1 MSLAEPRLPVRPQA
15 AAPSLHLRDYWHV
28 VLRRRW
34 LALCVLLAIVA
45 AGVARVPLVTP
56 RYRATAQLLI
66 EQKAPDVLDFEK
78 NPRAAEAWDD
88 YYQTQYRLLQSR
100 LLARKAVLKL
110 GLLQDPSFAGP
121 LSPVEQSAAT
131 EAAPGTSPAMEQAV
145 DRFLAGLRVQ
155 PVRNS
160 QLIAIS
166 FESDRAALAAQAA
179 NAVAELYIQ
188 QTLDFRYRVS
198 AEAGAWLDQETA
210 EHTRQVTQAQRAL
223 QEFQDRE
230 GLGDIDERRVLLEQK
245 LKDLGAAVNAAKTR
259 RLEKEALS
267 RQMQSATNAEE
278 LPDVVRSPLV
288 QSLRTELGALERQ
301 QQQLAQRY
309 LDEHPEVVKVRRQIE
324 DTRAKIAVEA
334 RRVVRAA
341 ANDTRA
347 AQEQEAA
354 AAGALAGAEAE
365 AHALSRRAV
374 KYDELKR
381 DLEASQNLSESLLAR
396 QKQTEVGRE
405 ARVSN
410 VHVIDAA
417 VVPRSPIRPRP
428 ARDVALTVLLAAVAA
443 LGVVFARDYADG
455 SVGKPADVQLLGQ
468 SLLGVIPE
476 APRRGGLLAGGG
488 GQEAFAEG
496 YRVLR
501 TALPVDDLDGG
512 QVLLVTSTL
521 AGEGKSLTA
530 LNLAKTLAS
539 SDERVLLVDADLR
552 RPQLSALVRA
562 RREPGLA
569 DLIAGGGRPEDAV
582 QTLTAELSLLP
593 AGTPVARNPADLLST
608 ESFRALLARLRGT
621 YDRIVFDT
629 PPVGAVADAL
639 VLAPLVDG
647 VLVVARAGKVTR
659 DAVARVLER
668 LTQARGRVL
677 GIVLNRARPER
688 HAYDYGPPFVPAAY
702 GGDQPSAALA
712 LVRPRGHE
720 RSH

>member
-1 MSLAEPRLPVRPQA
+1 MLQAEPRLPVRAQGLT
-15 AAPSLHLRDYWHV
+15 PSLHLRDYWHV

-34 LALCVLLAIVA
+34 LALSVLFAITA
-45 AGVARVPLVTP
+45 AGVARVALVTP

-66 EQKAPDVLDFEK
+66 EHQAPDVLDFEK
-78 NPRAAEAWDD
+78 NPRAAEVWDD
-88 YYQTQYRLLQSR
+88 FYQTQYRLLQSR

-110 GLLQDPSFAGP
+110 ELLRDPAFAGA
-121 LSPVEQSAAT
+121 LSPAEIEAARQ
-131 EAAPGTSPAMEQAV
+131 AAPGTSPAMEQAV

-160 QLIAIS
+160 QLIALT
-166 FESDRAALAAQAA
+166 FESDRAALAARAA
-179 NAVAELYIQ
+179 NALAELYIE

-210 EHTRQVTQAQRAL
+210 EHTRKVSEAQRAL

-230 GLGDIDERRVLLEQK
+230 GLGDIDERRALLEQK
-245 LKDLGAAVNAAKTR
+245 LKDLGAALNAAKTR
-259 RLEKEALS
+259 RLDKEALS
-267 RQMQSATNAEE
+267 RQMQGAGNPEE
-278 LPDVVRSPLV
+278 LPDVVRNPLV

-309 LDEHPEVVKVRRQIE
+309 LDEHPEVVKVRRQVE
-324 DTRAKIAVEA
+324 DTRAKIAAEA

-341 ANDTRA
+341 GNDTRA

-354 AAGALAGAEAE
+354 AAGALASAEAE

-381 DLEASQNLSESLLAR
+381 DLVASQRLSESLLAR

-405 ARVSN
+405 VRASN

-428 ARDVALTVLLAAVAA
+428 ARDLALTALLALAAA
-443 LGVVFARDYADG
+443 LAAAFVRDYFDG

-476 APRRGGLLAGGG
+476 APTRRGRLANGD

-501 TALPVDDLDGG
+501 TALPIDDLDGG

-552 RPQLSALVRA
+552 RPQLSSLLRA
-562 RREPGLA
+562 RREPGLS
-569 DLIAGGGRPEDAV
+569 DLIAGSGSVEGAV
-582 QTLTAELSLLP
+582 QVLTNDLSLLP
-593 AGTPVARNPADLLST
+593 AGTAVARNPADLLST
-608 ESFRALLARLRGT
+608 DALRALLGRLRGA
-621 YDRIVFDT
+621 YDRIVVDT

-639 VLAPLVDG
+639 VLAPLADG
-647 VLVVARAGKVTR
+647 VLLVARSGKVAR

-688 HAYDYGPPFVPAAY
+688 HAYDYGPPFVPAVY
-702 GGDQPSAALA
+702 GGARPSAALA
-712 LVRPRGHE
+712 LARPAGSRKE
-720 RSH
+720 L

>member
-1 MSLAEPRLPVRPQA
+1 MIQAESRLPVRPLA
-15 AAPSLHLRDYWHV
+15 SSPSLHLRDYWHV

-34 LALCVLLAIVA
+34 LALLVLAAIVA
-45 AGVARVPLVTP
+45 AGAVRVLLVTP

-88 YYQTQYRLLQSR
+88 FYQTQYRLLQSR
-100 LLARKAVLKL
+100 LLARKAVLRL
-110 GLLQDPSFAGP
+110 GLLQDASFAGA
-121 LSPVEQSAAT
+121 LSAGEQAAAV

-145 DRFLAGLRVQ
+145 DRFLSGLRVQ

-160 QLIAIS
+160 QLIAIT
-166 FESDRAALAAQAA
+166 FESDRAALAARAA

-210 EHTRQVTQAQRAL
+210 EHTRKVSEAQRAL

-230 GLGDIDERRVLLEQK
+230 GLGDIEERRLLLEQK

-267 RQMQSATNAEE
+267 RQMQSAGNPEE

-324 DTRAKIAVEA
+324 DTRAKIATEA

-347 AQEQEAA
+347 AQEQEAS
-354 AAGALAGAEAE
+354 AAGALAAAESE
-365 AHALSRRAV
+365 AHALARRAV

-381 DLEASQNLSESLLAR
+381 DLTASQRLSESLLTR

-410 VHVIDAA
+410 VHMIDAA
-417 VVPRSPIRPRP
+417 VVPRSPVRPRP
-428 ARDVALTVLLAAVAA
+428 ARDLALTVLLAVAA
-443 LGVVFARDYADG
+443 ALAAAFVRDYFDG

-468 SLLGVIPE
+468 ALLGVIPE
-476 APRRGGLLAGGG
+476 APRSPRRSGD

-501 TALPVDDLDGG
+501 TALPIDDVDGG
-512 QVLLVTSTL
+512 QVLLVTSAL

-552 RPQLSALVRA
+552 RPQLSALVRT

-569 DLIAGGGRPEDAV
+569 DLIAGGGRPEEAV
-582 QTLTAELSLLP
+582 QSLTRELSLLP

-608 ESFRALLARLRGT
+608 DAFRALLARLRGT

-629 PPVGAVADAL
+629 PPVGAGADAL

-647 VLVVARAGKVTR
+647 VLVVARSGRVTR
-659 DAVARVLER
+659 DAVGRVLER
-668 LTQARGRVL
+668 IAQARGRVL

-688 HAYDYGPPFVPAAY
+688 HAYDYGPPFVPAPY
-702 GGDQPSAALA
+702 GGPRPSEALA
-712 LVRPRGHE
+712 LARPRGHE
-720 RSH
+720 SSL

>member
-1 MSLAEPRLPVRPQA
+1 M
-15 AAPSLHLRDYWHV
+15 

-34 LALCVLLAIVA
+34 LALVVLGAIAA
-45 AGVARVPLVTP
+45 AGVARVLLVSP
-56 RYRATAQLLI
+56 RYRATAQMLI
-66 EQKAPDVLDFEK
+66 EHQAPDVLDFEK
-78 NPRAAEAWDD
+78 NSRAAEVWDD
-88 YYQTQYRLLQSR
+88 FYQTQYRLLQSR
-100 LLARKAVLKL
+100 MLARKAVLKL
-110 GLLQDPSFAGP
+110 DLLSDPAFAGVLTQP
-121 LSPVEQSAAT
+121 EIAAAI
-131 EAAPGTSPAMEQAV
+131 EAPPGTAPAMEQAV
-145 DRFLAGLRVQ
+145 DRFLSGLRVQ
-155 PVRNS
+155 PIRNS
-160 QLIAIS
+160 QLIALT
-166 FESDRAALAAQAA
+166 FESDRPTLAARSA
-179 NAVAELYIQ
+179 NALAELYIQ

-210 EHTRQVTQAQRAL
+210 EHTRKVSEAQRAL

-230 GLGDIDERRVLLEQK
+230 GLGDIDERRGLLEQK

-259 RLEKEALS
+259 RLDKQALS
-267 RQMQSATNAEE
+267 RQMQGAGNAEE

-309 LDEHPEVVKVRRQIE
+309 LEEHPEVVKVRRQVE
-324 DTRAKIAVEA
+324 DTRAKIAAEA

-341 ANDTRA
+341 GNDTRA

-354 AAGALAGAEAE
+354 AAGALASAEAE

-381 DLEASQNLSESLLAR
+381 DLTASQRLSESLLTR

-405 ARVSN
+405 VRASN

-417 VVPRSPIRPRP
+417 VVPRSAIRPRP
-428 ARDVALTVLLAAVAA
+428 LRDLVLTAFLAIAGALAVAF
-443 LGVVFARDYADG
+443 VRDYFDG
-455 SVGKPADVQLLGQ
+455 SVGKPSDVQLLGQ

-476 APRRGGLLAGGG
+476 APRRRGRLTNGD
-488 GQEAFAEG
+488 GQEAFSEG

-501 TALPVDDLDGG
+501 TALPIDDLDGG

-530 LNLAKTLAS
+530 LNLARTLS
-539 SDERVLLVDADLR
+539 SAGERVLLVDADLR
-552 RPQLSALVRA
+552 RPQLSSLLRV
-562 RREPGLA
+562 RREPGLS
-569 DLIAGGGRPEDAV
+569 DLVTGGLRPDQAV
-582 QTLTAELSLLP
+582 HVLTGELSLLP
-593 AGTPVARNPADLLST
+593 AGAPVARNPADLLST
-608 ESFRALLARLRGT
+608 DVFRTVLGRLRGS
-621 YDRIVFDT
+621 YDRIVVDT

-647 VLVVARAGKVTR
+647 VLVVARSGKVTR
-659 DAVARVLER
+659 DAVARVLSR

-688 HAYDYGPPFVPAAY
+688 HAYDYGPPFAPAAY
-702 GGDQPSAALA
+702 GGARPSAALA
-712 LVRPRGHE
+712 LAGPRDHE
-720 RSH
+720 RSL

>member
-1 MSLAEPRLPVRPQA
+1 MRQAEPRPAVGRPPS
-15 AAPSLHLRDYWHV
+15 APALHLRDYWHV

-34 LALCVLLAIVA
+34 LALAVLAVVLS
-45 AGVARVPLVTP
+45 AGVARVLLVTP
-56 RYRATAQLLI
+56 LYRATSQLLI
-66 EQKAPDVLDFEK
+66 EHQAPDPLDFEK
-78 NPRAAEAWDD
+78 NPRAAEVWDD
-88 YYQTQYRLLQSR
+88 FYQTQYRLLQSR
-100 LLARKAVLKL
+100 LLARKAVQKL
-110 GLLQDPSFAGP
+110 GLLRDASFAGRLP
-121 LSPVEQSAAT
+121 DDAIAAA
-131 EAAPGTSPAMEQAV
+131 EASQPGTSPAMERTV
-145 DRFLAGLRVQ
+145 DRFQAGLRVQ

-160 QLIAIS
+160 QLIAVT
-166 FESDRAALAAQAA
+166 FESDRPALAAAAA

-198 AEAGAWLDQETA
+198 AEAGAWLDQESA
-210 EHTRQVTQAQRAL
+210 EHTRKVAEAQRAL

-230 GLGDIDERRVLLEQK
+230 GLGDIDERRALVEQR
-245 LKDLGAAVNAAKTR
+245 LKDLGAALNAARTR
-259 RLEKEALS
+259 RLDKEALS
-267 RQMQSATNAEE
+267 RQMESARNPEE

-309 LDEHPEVVKVRRQIE
+309 LDEHPEVVKVRRQVE
-324 DTRAKIAVEA
+324 DARTKIAAEA

-341 ANDTRA
+341 ANDTQA
-347 AQEQEAA
+347 AREQEAS
-354 AAGALAGAEAE
+354 AAGALAAAESE

-381 DLEASQNLSESLLAR
+381 DLAATTRLSESLLAR

-405 ARVSN
+405 VRASN

-417 VVPRSPIRPRP
+417 VVPRGPVRPRP
-428 ARDVALTVLLAAVAA
+428 LRDMALSVLAALVLALAA
-443 LGVVFARDYADG
+443 AFARDYFDG
-455 SVGKPADVQLLGQ
+455 SVGKPADVQLLGR

-476 APRRGGLLAGGG
+476 APRHRGAVASGDGH
-488 GQEAFAEG
+488 EAFAEG

-501 TALPVDDLDGG
+501 TALPLDDLDGG

-552 RPQLSALVRA
+552 RPQLSALLRT

-569 DLIAGGGRPEDAV
+569 DLVAGGGRPETAV
-582 QTLTAELSLLP
+582 QSLGRDLSLLP
-593 AGTPVARNPADLLST
+593 AGAPVARNPADLLST
-608 ESFRALLARLRGT
+608 ETFRALLGRLRGT
-621 YDRIVFDT
+621 YDRIVVDT

-639 VLAPLVDG
+639 VMAPLADG

-659 DAVARVLER
+659 DAVARVLDR
-668 LTQARGRVL
+668 IDQARGRVL
-677 GIVLNRARPER
+677 GIVLNRARPAR
-688 HAYDYGPPFVPAAY
+688 HAYDYGPPYAPAAY
-702 GGDQPSAALA
+702 GGARPEAALA
-712 LVRPRGHE
+712 LTRPRGPE

>member
-1 MSLAEPRLPVRPQA
+1 MIQAESRLPVRPQGS
-15 AAPSLHLRDYWHV
+15 APSLHLRDYWHV

-34 LALCVLLAIVA
+34 LALLVLAVIVA
-45 AGVARVPLVTP
+45 AGAARVLLVTP

-88 YYQTQYRLLQSR
+88 FYQTQYRLLQSR

-110 GLLQDPSFAGP
+110 GLLQDASFAGA
-121 LSPVEQSAAT
+121 LSAAEQAAAV
-131 EAAPGTSPAMEQAV
+131 EAAPGTSPAMERAV
-145 DRFLAGLRVQ
+145 DRFLSGLRVQ

-160 QLIAIS
+160 QLIAIT

-210 EHTRQVTQAQRAL
+210 QHTRRVTEAQRAL

-230 GLGDIDERRVLLEQK
+230 GLGDIEERRLLLEQK

-267 RQMQSATNAEE
+267 RQMQSAGNPEE

-324 DTRAKIAVEA
+324 DTRAKIATEA

-347 AQEQEAA
+347 AQEQEAS
-354 AAGALAGAEAE
+354 AAGALAAAESE

-381 DLEASQNLSESLLAR
+381 DLTASQRLSESLLTR

-417 VVPRSPIRPRP
+417 VVPGSPVRPRP
-428 ARDVALTVLLAAVAA
+428 ARDLALTVLLAVAA
-443 LGVVFARDYADG
+443 ALAAAFVRDYFDG

-476 APRRGGLLAGGG
+476 APRSPRRSGD

-501 TALPVDDLDGG
+501 TALPIDDVDGG

-552 RPQLSALVRA
+552 RPQLSALVRT

-569 DLIAGGGRPEDAV
+569 DLIAGGGRPEEAV
-582 QTLTAELSLLP
+582 QSLTRELSLLP

-608 ESFRALLARLRGT
+608 DAFRALLARLRGT

-647 VLVVARAGKVTR
+647 VLVVARSGRVTR
-659 DAVARVLER
+659 DAVGRVLER
-668 LTQARGRVL
+668 LAQARGRVL

-688 HAYDYGPPFVPAAY
+688 HAYDYGPPFVPAPY
-702 GGDQPSAALA
+702 GGPRPSGALA
-712 LVRPRGHE
+712 LARPRGHE
-720 RSH
+720 RSL